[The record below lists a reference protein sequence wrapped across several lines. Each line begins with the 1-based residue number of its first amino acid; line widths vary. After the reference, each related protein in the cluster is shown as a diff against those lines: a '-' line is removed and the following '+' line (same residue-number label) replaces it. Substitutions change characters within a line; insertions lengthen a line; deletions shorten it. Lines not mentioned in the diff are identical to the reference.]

1 MNILNKLTMSNDIN
15 DHIKSL
21 KDYMFYNIQYDN
33 NIKVDNSKTNII
45 TGDKIVPRFLK
56 VVDYNKTRC
65 KYNENTDKY
74 KQKYDELF
82 WLFYK
87 LYYNKEDD
95 DLLGINLFLEEKNK
109 KIELVMNINSTKINI
124 KSANTTKI
132 HIIEDLTNSNKID
145 IYTFNALCLIFNID
159 ILLIKNNK
167 LYTFISNKSNEKFKQ
182 LQNFNVL
189 KINFHN
195 SSNLSKS
202 YNIVFSLESNDFIN
216 SLDNYYYA
224 KNIMKPLKS
233 VSSYKVDELI
243 EIAVKLNI
251 VLNEDNKKKTKQK
264 LYNEILD
271 KLE

>member
-109 KIELVMNINSTKINI
+109 KIELV
-124 KSANTTKI
+124 
-132 HIIEDLTNSNKID
+132 
-145 IYTFNALCLIFNID
+145 Y
-159 ILLIKNNK
+159 
-167 LYTFISNKSNEKFKQ
+167 
-182 LQNFNVL
+182 
-189 KINFHN
+189 
-195 SSNLSKS
+195 SK
-202 YNIVFSLESNDFIN
+202 
-216 SLDNYYYA
+216 
-224 KNIMKPLKS
+224 
-233 VSSYKVDELI
+233 KV
-243 EIAVKLNI
+243 
-251 VLNEDNKKKTKQK
+251 KKT
-264 LYNEILD
+264 NFPFFILI
-271 KLE
+271 